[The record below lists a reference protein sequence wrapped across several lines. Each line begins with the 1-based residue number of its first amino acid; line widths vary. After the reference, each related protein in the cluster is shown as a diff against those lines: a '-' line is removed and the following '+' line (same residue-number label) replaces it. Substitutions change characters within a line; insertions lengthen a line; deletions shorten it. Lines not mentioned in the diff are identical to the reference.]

1 MDQNPL
7 PRGSL
12 QVRDRFG
19 QEFRI
24 IPELPEAVVAVEAQY
39 PAHPAGATIVIKV
52 LRAGR
57 PTDGTAALLGRH
69 HLVELDRAPSFS
81 VLAVAVVQPP
91 WHVRIAPSDCY
102 WPPFWT

>member
-19 QEFRI
+19 EEFRVV
-24 IPELPEAVVAVEAQY
+24 PELPEAAVAVEAQY
-39 PAHPAGATIVIKV
+39 PAHPAGATIAIKV
-52 LRAGR
+52 LRVDLA
-57 PTDGTAALLGRH
+57 TDGTAALLGRH
-69 HLVELDRAPSFS
+69 HLVELDPVRSFP

-91 WHVRIAPSDCY
+91 WHVRIAP
-102 WPPFWT
+102 

>member
-19 QEFRI
+19 EEFRAV
-24 IPELPEAVVAVEAQY
+24 PEPPEAAVAVEAQY

-52 LRAGR
+52 LRVGLA
-57 PTDGTAALLGRH
+57 TDTTAALLGRH
-69 HLVELDRAPSFS
+69 HLLELHRSPSI
-81 VLAVAVVQPP
+81 AAVVQPP
-91 WHVRIAPSDCY
+91 WHVRIAP
-102 WPPFWT
+102 